1 VARNYTT
8 SSEVNRV
15 VGKRK
20 RLAFVGNKHARC
32 LERCDLRCKCCCSR
46 LVKTGEWFVGNQE
59 RGVSNQCCRRR
70 GERSLPSTQAI
81 HITLARALRKS
92 SGADCGTHLRMDQR
106 CGNPATLQR
115 ERHIICE
122 SRERVT
128 RRWSRQDHADL
139 VQERCGWARFARGC
153 RRNKINSANAKCPL
167 QLARYESAEKSSACC
182 GERALPGPRCAAN
195 QQRFA
200 ASDVQAVSAQI

>member
-1 VARNYTT
+1 M
-8 SSEVNRV
+8 
-15 VGKRK
+15 
-20 RLAFVGNKHARC
+20 GNKHARS
-32 LERCDLRCKCCCSR
+32 LERCDLRCKPCCSR

-153 RRNKINSANAKCPL
+153 RRNKINSAHAKCPL
-167 QLARYESAEKSSACC
+167 QLARYESAENSSACC